1 MYQIVVITSMNTIL
15 KEKVMEEFV
24 WIVYLVAS
32 IARKERFV
40 LCVKQDGQYME
51 EFVMKIVLL

>member
-15 KEKVMEEFV
+15 MEKIMEEFV

-32 IARKERFV
+32 IARMESFV
-40 LCVKQDGQYME
+40 LCVKQNGHHMP
-51 EFVMKIVLL
+51 EFVMKIVLF